1 MNTVVNLLIVD
12 DHPMVVEGL
21 RTMLQHLPHIKLQAT
36 AANAFEAMEA
46 LKQYKIDVAL
56 IDINLPDIS
65 GIELTARIR
74 KEYPSVNLLALS
86 TFTERSYISQML
98 QNGAIGYLVKS
109 AGSEEIEQGIL
120 NAMEGKPFMSESLN
134 LSGRSLQELPQVPL
148 LTRREKEVLKLIAD
162 GMTNQQ
168 IAEQLYLSLHTVDSH
183 RKNLLT
189 KFNLSNTASLIKTA
203 AKMNL
208 I

>member
-1 MNTVVNLLIVD
+1 MNTIANLLIVD
-12 DHPMVVEGL
+12 DHPLVVEGL
-21 RTMLQHLPHIKLQAT
+21 RTMLLRLPNIKLQAT

-74 KEYPSVNLLALS
+74 KEFPKINILALS
-86 TFTERSYISQML
+86 NFTERSYVSQML
-98 QNGAIGYLVKS
+98 QSGAIGYLAKS
-109 AGSEEIEQGIL
+109 AEVEEIEEAIL
-120 NAMEGKPFMSESLN
+120 KAMKGETFISASLN
-134 LSGRSLQELPQVPL
+134 LSGKSLQELPQVPL

-168 IAEQLYLSLHTVDSH
+168 IAEQLYLSLHTIDSH
-183 RKNLLT
+183 RKNLLA

-203 AKMNL
+203 AQMNL

>member
-1 MNTVVNLLIVD
+1 MNTIVNLLIVD
-12 DHPMVVEGL
+12 DHPLVVEGL
-21 RTMLQHLPHIKLQAT
+21 RTMLLNLPNIKLQAT

-46 LKQYKIDVAL
+46 LKQHKIDVAL

-74 KEYPSVNLLALS
+74 KEYPGINMLALS
-86 TFTERSYISQML
+86 TFTERSYVSQML
-98 QNGAIGYLVKS
+98 QSGAIGYLVKS
-109 AGSEEIEQGIL
+109 ADAEEIEEGIIK
-120 NAMEGKPFMSESLN
+120 AMKGEPFMSASLN

-183 RKNLLT
+183 RKNLLA

>member
-1 MNTVVNLLIVD
+1 MNTIVNLLIVD
-12 DHPMVVEGL
+12 DHPLVVEGL
-21 RTMLQHLPHIKLQAT
+21 RTMLMHLPHIQLQAT

-46 LKQYKIDVAL
+46 LRQHQIDVAL

-74 KEYPSVNLLALS
+74 KEYPTVNMLALS
-86 TFTERSYISQML
+86 TFTERSYIAQMM
-98 QNGAIGYLVKS
+98 QSGAIGYLVKS
-109 AGSEEIEQGIL
+109 AGTDEIEQGIM
-120 NAMEGKPFMSESLN
+120 NAMKGEPFMSASLN
-134 LSGRSLQELPQVPL
+134 LSGRLLQELPLVPL

-168 IAEQLYLSLHTVDSH
+168 IAEKLYLSLHTVDSH
-183 RKNLLT
+183 RKNLLA